1 MRGIIENKWRLLCC
15 IAAMLYSINNVKAQ
29 TLTKYS
35 AASNAITG
43 FNNTSY
49 NNRPL
54 YCNNTD
60 AFILTGDKPLIR
72 FVQTPFIYGSFMLG
86 IVHNNQLK
94 WVTDCSS
101 IKTAYK
107 GNMMEWTITDTALH
121 SLVIKL
127 SVIPAAGTVGMCI
140 KAQIENEQPGD
151 KLIWMYGGIEY
162 KNEVSLSWSM
172 DVISRP
178 EIMKERFQPVTCK
191 NNSIK
196 IDREKFVIGPFTDT
210 AKKPVRTIII
220 EGMCSINS
228 KMKIADAEES
238 AP

>member
-1 MRGIIENKWRLLCC
+1 MKCIRENRRLL
-15 IAAMLYSINNVKAQ
+15 LNVFLLLMVPTILTAQ
-29 TLTKYS
+29 TNTRYN
-35 AASNAITG
+35 ASGNVIKG
-43 FNNTSY
+43 FNGGLY

-94 WVTDCSS
+94 WATNCSS

-127 SVIPAAGTVGMCI
+127 AVIPAAGTVGMCI
-140 KAQIENEQPGD
+140 KAQIENEQQGD
-151 KLIWMYGGIEY
+151 KLIWMYGGVEY
-162 KNEVSLSWSM
+162 KNEGSLSWSM

-178 EIMKERFQPVTCK
+178 EIMKEGFQPASCK
-191 NNSIK
+191 NNSITISDK
-196 IDREKFVIGPFTDT
+196 KFVIGPFTDT
-210 AKKPVRTIII
+210 AKKPARAISV
-220 EGMCSINS
+220 EGICSIDS
-228 KMKIADAEES
+228 KMKVADAVR
-238 AP
+238 